1 VRDIEIRVIGEGEV
15 PEASVALAPEVQPNL
30 DDSADASL
38 EPESGDP
45 EGRASKVQV
54 RPCSRFRREPELGG
68 TGQHLG
74 MSPRFGLDLLKP

>member
-1 VRDIEIRVIGEGEV
+1 VRDIEIRVIGEGEI
-15 PEASVALAPEVQPNL
+15 PEASVALPPEVQPNL

-54 RPCSRFRREPELGG
+54 RPRCRFRRKPKLGG

>member
-1 VRDIEIRVIGEGEV
+1 VRDIELRVIRKGEV

-30 DDSADASL
+30 DDPADASL

-54 RPCSRFRREPELGG
+54 RPCCRF
-68 TGQHLG
+68 
-74 MSPRFGLDLLKP
+74 